1 MNIHIPFQVSRAA
14 RNTIFAFFILIA
26 NLNASVWPTAIWER
40 DKPESMGMD
49 IDSLK
54 SYSNILKS
62 GKLGYIDG
70 MLITR
75 GGKII
80 FEEEYT
86 HNYDSLYLQTK
97 TAPGKYNYYDTDWH
111 PFYRDSKLHTM
122 QSVSKSLTS
131 AAIAIAN
138 KNGDIPDL
146 NANIMNYFD
155 DYKSSKPDPRREKIT
170 ILDVLN
176 MSSGI
181 KWDESSM
188 AYTDPSSDC
197 VQMELSNDWI
207 QYVIDREM
215 AESPGTKFNYNSG
228 ETMLLSY
235 LINKTT
241 GTDLAKYLEKNL
253 FSVIGIKDYYW
264 KHTPKGLTD
273 AEGGLYL
280 TPRDLA
286 RFGYLILKNGVWDGK
301 QVLPKS
307 WVSQIHETDINTGT
321 DWLRYGLQF
330 WVMPYGDN
338 QTAILASGLGG
349 QRMIVIPEY
358 DIVAVFTGW
367 NIYDVPALHSYKAM
381 NKVIN
386 SVIPEKTFNTKILIL
401 FLYFLVLIGIGFTA
415 SKRINNISD
424 YYVGGK
430 KLSYWIAALS
440 ARSTGESGWL
450 LLGVT
455 GMGAVMG
462 MSAMWIVVGEILG
475 VFISWQFMAKKFKS
489 MTDEYDSITIPDF
502 LASHFKA
509 SSNLIR
515 ILAATALSLFV
526 VIYVSAQIDITGKTF
541 ESFLGFNYYTGIAIG
556 FGIVVVYIFS
566 GGFLAVAWSDFFQG
580 ARMFVALLVL
590 PFVAYFFLP
599 SGTSLLSGLE
609 NIDPGLVNIWG
620 SGGFNMINLI
630 SIIGLVSIGI
640 GFMGSPQVYVRF
652 IAIENTDEIEK
663 GKWVA
668 VLYTLLTD
676 TAAVMIGMM
685 GRYLLTN
692 SGQDPELVLGPAG
705 ENVLSLLLGQLMPT
719 IIIGIYIAAVLSAVM
734 STVDSLL
741 VVASSAVTRD
751 FYQQIL
757 HPDVD
762 QKWLIGFSKKVTL
775 GLALLAL
782 GVAITVSVLSP
793 DRTVFWFVIF
803 GWSGIAATFC
813 PVIILAIFWKDY
825 NESGAI
831 ASMITGFLCVPI
843 FKFIVPKINSIG
855 VYFDKLDVMLPS
867 VLLAMLAGY
876 IASTY
881 KK

>member
-26 NLNASVWPTAIWER
+26 NLNASVWPTAIWEKE
-40 DKPESMGMD
+40 KPESMGMD

-386 SVIPEKTFNTKILIL
+386 SVIPEKAFNTKILIL

-502 LASHFKA
+502 LASHFRA

-580 ARMFVALLVL
+580 ALMFVALLVL

-705 ENVLSLLLGQLMPT
+705 ENVLSLLLGQVMPT

-782 GVAITVSVLSP
+782 GVALTVSVLSP

-825 NESGAI
+825 NENGAI
-831 ASMITGFLCVPI
+831 ASMITGFLCVPV

>member
-1 MNIHIPFQVSRAA
+1 MNIHVSFQVSRAA

-26 NLNASVWPTAIWER
+26 NLNASVWPTAIWEKE
-40 DKPESMGMD
+40 KPESKGMD

-146 NANIMNYFD
+146 NSNIMNYFD

-502 LASHFKA
+502 LASHFRA

-580 ARMFVALLVL
+580 ALMFVALLVL

-705 ENVLSLLLGQLMPT
+705 ENVLSLLLGQVMPT

-782 GVAITVSVLSP
+782 GVALTVSVLSP

-825 NESGAI
+825 NENGAI
-831 ASMITGFLCVPI
+831 ASMITGFLCVPV

>member
-40 DKPESMGMD
+40 EKPESMGMN

-75 GGKII
+75 GGRII
-80 FEEEYT
+80 FEEKYT

-253 FSVIGIKDYYW
+253 FSIIGIKDYYW

-502 LASHFKA
+502 LASHFRA

-580 ARMFVALLVL
+580 ALMFVALLVL

-705 ENVLSLLLGQLMPT
+705 ENVLSLLLGQVMPT

-782 GVAITVSVLSP
+782 GVALTVSVLSP

-825 NESGAI
+825 NENGAI
-831 ASMITGFLCVPI
+831 ASMITGFLCVPV

>member
-1 MNIHIPFQVSRAA
+1 
-14 RNTIFAFFILIA
+14 
-26 NLNASVWPTAIWER
+26 
-40 DKPESMGMD
+40 
-49 IDSLK
+49 
-54 SYSNILKS
+54 
-62 GKLGYIDG
+62 
-70 MLITR
+70 
-75 GGKII
+75 
-80 FEEEYT
+80 
-86 HNYDSLYLQTK
+86 
-97 TAPGKYNYYDTDWH
+97 
-111 PFYRDSKLHTM
+111 
-122 QSVSKSLTS
+122 
-131 AAIAIAN
+131 
-138 KNGDIPDL
+138 
-146 NANIMNYFD
+146 
-155 DYKSSKPDPRREKIT
+155 
-170 ILDVLN
+170 
-176 MSSGI
+176 
-181 KWDESSM
+181 
-188 AYTDPSSDC
+188 
-197 VQMELSNDWI
+197 
-207 QYVIDREM
+207 
-215 AESPGTKFNYNSG
+215 
-228 ETMLLSY
+228 
-235 LINKTT
+235 
-241 GTDLAKYLEKNL
+241 
-253 FSVIGIKDYYW
+253 
-264 KHTPKGLTD
+264 
-273 AEGGLYL
+273 
-280 TPRDLA
+280 
-286 RFGYLILKNGVWDGK
+286 
-301 QVLPKS
+301 
-307 WVSQIHETDINTGT
+307 
-321 DWLRYGLQF
+321 
-330 WVMPYGDN
+330 
-338 QTAILASGLGG
+338 
-349 QRMIVIPEY
+349 
-358 DIVAVFTGW
+358 
-367 NIYDVPALHSYKAM
+367 
-381 NKVIN
+381 
-386 SVIPEKTFNTKILIL
+386 
-401 FLYFLVLIGIGFTA
+401 
-415 SKRINNISD
+415 
-424 YYVGGK
+424 
-430 KLSYWIAALS
+430 
-440 ARSTGESGWL
+440 
-450 LLGVT
+450 
-455 GMGAVMG
+455 MGAVMG

-502 LASHFKA
+502 LASHFRA

-580 ARMFVALLVL
+580 ALMFVALLVL

-705 ENVLSLLLGQLMPT
+705 ENVLSLLLGQVMPT

-782 GVAITVSVLSP
+782 GVALTVSVLSP

-825 NESGAI
+825 NENGAI
-831 ASMITGFLCVPI
+831 ASMITGFLCVPV

>member
-26 NLNASVWPTAIWER
+26 NLNASVWPTAKWER
-40 DKPESMGMD
+40 EKPESKGMD

-307 WVSQIHETDINTGT
+307 WVSQIHETEINTGT

-386 SVIPEKTFNTKILIL
+386 SVIPEKAFNTKILIL
-401 FLYFLVLIGIGFTA
+401 FLYFLVLLGIGFTA

-556 FGIVVVYIFS
+556 FGIVVVYIF
-566 GGFLAVAWSDFFQG
+566 
-580 ARMFVALLVL
+580 
-590 PFVAYFFLP
+590 
-599 SGTSLLSGLE
+599 
-609 NIDPGLVNIWG
+609 
-620 SGGFNMINLI
+620 
-630 SIIGLVSIGI
+630 
-640 GFMGSPQVYVRF
+640 
-652 IAIENTDEIEK
+652 
-663 GKWVA
+663 
-668 VLYTLLTD
+668 
-676 TAAVMIGMM
+676 
-685 GRYLLTN
+685 
-692 SGQDPELVLGPAG
+692 
-705 ENVLSLLLGQLMPT
+705 
-719 IIIGIYIAAVLSAVM
+719 
-734 STVDSLL
+734 
-741 VVASSAVTRD
+741 
-751 FYQQIL
+751 
-757 HPDVD
+757 
-762 QKWLIGFSKKVTL
+762 
-775 GLALLAL
+775 
-782 GVAITVSVLSP
+782 
-793 DRTVFWFVIF
+793 
-803 GWSGIAATFC
+803 
-813 PVIILAIFWKDY
+813 
-825 NESGAI
+825 
-831 ASMITGFLCVPI
+831 
-843 FKFIVPKINSIG
+843 
-855 VYFDKLDVMLPS
+855 
-867 VLLAMLAGY
+867 
-876 IASTY
+876 
-881 KK
+881 

>member
-26 NLNASVWPTAIWER
+26 NLNASVWPTAIWEKE
-40 DKPESMGMD
+40 KPESKGMD

-386 SVIPEKTFNTKILIL
+386 SVIPEKAFNTKILIL

-502 LASHFKA
+502 LASHFRA

-580 ARMFVALLVL
+580 ALMFVALLVL

-705 ENVLSLLLGQLMPT
+705 ENVLSLLLGQVMPT

-757 HPDVD
+757 HPNVD

-782 GVAITVSVLSP
+782 GVALTVSVLSP

-825 NESGAI
+825 NENGAI
-831 ASMITGFLCVPI
+831 ASMITGFLCVPV